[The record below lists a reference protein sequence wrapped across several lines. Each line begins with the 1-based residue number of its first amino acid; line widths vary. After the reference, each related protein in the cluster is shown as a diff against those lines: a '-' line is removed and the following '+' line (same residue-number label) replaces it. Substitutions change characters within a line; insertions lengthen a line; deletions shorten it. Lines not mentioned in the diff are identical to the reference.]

1 MIECIIVILLRSLDH
16 DVSTA
21 IETASLL
28 QAQMSTDCSASFISQ
43 RSAVI
48 CTFRSSHCSI
58 VPASSCSLTG
68 PLLHRSPVIVYFDSG
83 HPCFKNLNSTI
94 PVDVIRVKLYVNS
107 TQLGSR
113 SITA

>member
-58 VPASSCSLTG
+58 VPESSCSLTG
-68 PLLHRSPVIVYFDSG
+68 HRHRSPVIVYFDSG

-94 PVDVIRVKLYVNS
+94 PRVKGEV
-107 TQLGSR
+107 
-113 SITA
+113 ICE